1 MLAVFIIV
9 NRRSNTCKGPGSVRS
24 RAPLE
29 KCSVYGGSGA
39 GVWRKRGNGVGE
51 QRPGFLCTVHAF
63 GYIISC
69 RHWGATEV
77 Y

>member
-1 MLAVFIIV
+1 MQRPWVSEEQGSFREV
-9 NRRSNTCKGPGSVRS
+9 QRVRRV
-24 RAPLE
+24 
-29 KCSVYGGSGA
+29 GGR
-39 GVWRKRGNGVGE
+39 GVEEEREWRRQ